1 MGIGDFWLKPYN
13 KKTLDEFNG
22 DIKRQDLS
30 SKFDALFN
38 VWDKDKSGKLEANE
52 VSSIFNQIAESE
64 RVDDQE
70 FLGEIFT
77 KVSKSNA
84 NDLAKRFFKIAEDN
98 ESNKSMKEFQKF
110 LDEEI
115 TADNILDLLDAYD
128 NPDIKKQDSSLIDT
142 VVSEKLLSGD
152 KTTQKKVLLTIL
164 DKVCEAAR
172 KYGVAED
179 DINNARKDFEDS
191 IKEEYDSLSS
201 MFRMADSLKM
211 ERAIDFLRG
220 AILIK
225 QNQVKDVD
233 SKDAMLTVTEQF
245 YSDNET
251 AYDEF
256 NIERSATANFGDWVC
271 GLFGCKT
278 LDDMKSKLDMNVEG
292 ANELLTALVNED
304 EEAFKVAYKKLFGI
318 EFDPQKIAAA
328 QELSE
333 KVSAIQMLTSN
344 LQVFEEIKN
353 SSNLEEILK
362 EKFKYSDEVIE
373 EIIKDYPAENKDESL
388 KLFIEESFNNAKDM
402 ILELS
407 DGKTVEQ
414 LENDVELA
422 TKSAYG
428 DNDISK
434 EIAKFNQNMVLT
446 EAFADSAFEIVG
458 TIALTMIP
466 VVGQLGAAALAARTA
481 KMGSNMVKVTNM
493 LRKTSVAMYK
503 ANKFQQGSKYT
514 SKVKN
519 YGTRVG
525 ATMGNTAVATAGV
538 NIYTEKDIK
547 TILQKTIMNSAFSW
561 VGATSNTLSPIL
573 MKQFGI
579 SSQLAT
585 DLAEEILNVAGSY
598 GVTKAN
604 GADYTQTDAFVD
616 LATGLIFARIAG
628 GSGRNVETSTKA
640 EVGIKKGV
648 DFHPTKNTSNIASTV
663 AQSID
668 VQLKNKCP
676 NIDTETLNILL
687 NTLNDNNINQILR
700 SNNPEYEANLILKK
714 IKNFDDNLQLI
725 GVIDI
730 DERNILSKFMFKTSN
745 WINSNVQADI
755 TKSQLDFIRNMGA
768 NSGNT
773 YVLAP
778 QPKGTSDFKSYT
790 NAARNLIEISHDK
803 DVNFCINPEHA
814 RVEFRQK
821 EGLNLFEPNEMG
833 KKFVVISDDCSISG
847 ASLIE
852 DVLLKLNPGN
862 NLKTGQDIEI
872 IFMPTVLSEKAREN
886 INRFIDCF
894 NKISPEEITSLEHFI
909 KINDL
914 TNLSKNG
921 QELYEIIKDVT
932 DNKNVQNKVNNI
944 IKSIKNYKKNS
955 GGKINFTLADVSS
968 QHKSQLAQD
977 YRQTE
982 YYKNLPPEEQST
994 IDLWLTTRG
1003 QSFGY
1008 HQCATSVS
1016 IEGYQSKGFAFNKY
1030 TQTGFSRR
1038 ALGIQEN
1045 GIEHPHL
1052 PIRGNAPN
1060 NNHNLAQIFAKSV
1073 GVNSS
1078 RIKFSGLTSPE
1089 TYYNLLQKRLVLTI
1103 NNDNL
1108 LNNPNSKKNSISMSL
1123 RIKKDGTYDGKITIM
1138 GKEYDA
1144 GSTIEIY
1151 SSNKRFSYKL
1161 ILPKLEEGVE
1171 LKETLRQYRESLN
1184 VGHIEE
1190 GRISIVHGMHIIDE
1204 NYNKPFKN
1212 YTGQHE
1218 KYMFAIPDKFANDI
1232 TIKING
1238 EVVLEP

>member
-1 MGIGDFWLKPYN
+1 MGIGDFWQKLNN
-13 KKTLDEFNG
+13 KKALEDFKGE
-22 DIKRQDLS
+22 IKREDLS

-38 VWDKDKSGKLEANE
+38 IWDKDKSGKLEANE

-64 RVDDQE
+64 DKDNQE
-70 FLGEIFT
+70 FLGELFT

-84 NDLAKRFFKIAEDN
+84 NDLAKRFFKIADDN
-98 ESNKSMKEFQKF
+98 NSNKSMKEFQKF
-110 LDEEI
+110 LDEEV
-115 TADNILDLLDAYD
+115 TADNILEILDAYD
-128 NPDIKKQDSSLIDT
+128 NPDVKKQDTSLIDT

-164 DKVCEAAR
+164 NKVCEAAR
-172 KYGVAED
+172 KYGVSED

-191 IKEEYDSLSS
+191 IKEEYGSLSS
-201 MFRMADSLKM
+201 MCRMADPLKM

-225 QNQVKDVD
+225 QNQVENAN

-245 YSDNET
+245 YADNET
-251 AYDEF
+251 AHDEF
-256 NIERSATANFGDWVC
+256 NIERSATAKFGDWVC

-278 LDDMKSKLDMNVEG
+278 LDDMKSKLDMNTAG

-333 KVSAIQMLTSN
+333 KVSAVQMLTSN

-353 SSNLEEILK
+353 SPNLEETLK

-373 EIIKDYPAENKDESL
+373 EIIKDYPAKTKAESL

-407 DGKTVEQ
+407 DGKTLEQ

-446 EAFADSAFEIVG
+446 EAFADSAFEILG

-503 ANKFQQGSKYT
+503 ANKFQQGTKYT

-538 NIYTEKDIK
+538 NIYTEKDVK
-547 TILQKTIMNSAFSW
+547 TILQKTLMNSAFSW
-561 VGATSNTLSPIL
+561 VGATSNTIAPIL
-573 MKQFGI
+573 MKAFKI
-579 SSQLAT
+579 MNKFAIE
-585 DLAEEILNVAGSY
+585 LAEEILNVMGAY

-604 GADYTQTDAFVD
+604 GADYTQNDAVID
-616 LATGLIFARIAG
+616 LVTGLIFARIAG

-640 EVGIKKGV
+640 EVGNKKGV

-668 VQLKNKCP
+668 VQLKSKCP

-687 NTLNDNNINQILR
+687 NTLNDNNINQILK
-700 SNNPEYEANLILKK
+700 SKNPENEAKILLEK
-714 IKNFDDNLQLI
+714 IKKFDDNLQLI
-725 GVIDI
+725 GVTDI
-730 DERNILSKFMFKTSN
+730 DERKLLSQFMFKTSN
-745 WINSNVQADI
+745 WISSGVQADI
-755 TKSQLDFIRNMGA
+755 TKSQLELIKNMGA
-768 NSGNT
+768 NAKNT
-773 YVLAP
+773 YILAP
-778 QPKGTSDFKSYT
+778 QPNGTREFKSYT

-803 DVNFCINPEHA
+803 DIDFCLNPENT
-814 RVEFRQK
+814 RVEFKQK
-821 EGLNLFEPNEMG
+821 EGCNLFEPNETG
-833 KKFVVISDDCSISG
+833 RKFVIISDDCSISG

-862 NLKTGQDIEI
+862 NLKTGQDIEVV
-872 IFMPTVLSEKAREN
+872 FMPTVLSEKARNN
-886 INRFIDCF
+886 INRFIECF
-894 NKISPEEITSLEHFI
+894 NRISPEEITSLEHHF
-909 KINDL
+909 KNNDFSNMS
-914 TNLSKNG
+914 TNEI
-921 QELYEIIKDVT
+921 ELYELIKDLT
-932 DNKNVQNKVNNI
+932 DNKEKQNNVGNM

-955 GGKINFTLADVSS
+955 GGKINFTLADVSN
-968 QHKSQLAQD
+968 QQKAQLAQD
-977 YRQTE
+977 YRSTD
-982 YYKNLPPEEQST
+982 YYKNLSPEEQST
-994 IDLWLTTRG
+994 IDLWLTARG

-1016 IEGYQSKGFAFNKY
+1016 IEGYETNGFDFSNYAQSKHSK
-1030 TQTGFSRR
+1030 R
-1038 ALGIQEN
+1038 AL
-1045 GIEHPHL
+1045 
-1052 PIRGNAPN
+1052 R
-1060 NNHNLAQIFAKSV
+1060 AK
-1073 GVNSS
+1073 
-1078 RIKFSGLTSPE
+1078 TP
-1089 TYYNLLQKRLVLTI
+1089 
-1103 NNDNL
+1103 
-1108 LNNPNSKKNSISMSL
+1108 
-1123 RIKKDGTYDGKITIM
+1123 
-1138 GKEYDA
+1138 
-1144 GSTIEIY
+1144 
-1151 SSNKRFSYKL
+1151 
-1161 ILPKLEEGVE
+1161 
-1171 LKETLRQYRESLN
+1171 
-1184 VGHIEE
+1184 
-1190 GRISIVHGMHIIDE
+1190 
-1204 NYNKPFKN
+1204 
-1212 YTGQHE
+1212 
-1218 KYMFAIPDKFANDI
+1218 
-1232 TIKING
+1232 
-1238 EVVLEP
+1238 